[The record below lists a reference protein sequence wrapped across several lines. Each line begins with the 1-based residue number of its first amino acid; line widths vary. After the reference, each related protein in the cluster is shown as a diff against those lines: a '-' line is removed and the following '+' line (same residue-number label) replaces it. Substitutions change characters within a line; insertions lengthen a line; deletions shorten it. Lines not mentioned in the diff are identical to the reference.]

1 MHINKI
7 FLYIFSLSLLL
18 FSCIKDDESE
28 AVINYVN
35 VNDQVPSFAV
45 EDTAGNTFNSKHFLD
60 KQSLL
65 VFFGT
70 YCSDCQKVLPV
81 VEEVWKELK
90 DDSKFLLVTI
100 SREESAETVSRYWK
114 DNRFTM
120 PFYLDPKHSAFELFA
135 NNTIPRIYI
144 IGPDTKVV
152 WMSVESLDL
161 SAKELIQKIKG
172 LK

>member
-1 MHINKI
+1 MHITKI
-7 FLYIFSLSLLL
+7 LSFIVTMTFLL

-28 AVINYVN
+28 TINYIN
-35 VNDQVPSFAV
+35 VNSQIPTFAV
-45 EDTAGNTFNSKHFLD
+45 EDTAGNTFSSKQFIG

-70 YCSDCQKVLPV
+70 YCPDCKQVLPV
-81 VEEVWKELK
+81 IEEVWKELK
-90 DDSKFLLVTI
+90 DDPRLVTI
-100 SREESAETVSRYWK
+100 SRKETAEVVSNYWK
-114 DNRFTM
+114 ENQFTM
-120 PFYLDPKHSAFELFA
+120 PFYLDTRGEVFSLFA

-144 IGPDTKVV
+144 INPDNEVV
-152 WMSVESLDL
+152 WMAVESLDI

>member
-1 MHINKI
+1 MHIIKI
-7 FLYIFSLSLLL
+7 LSFIVTMTLLL

-28 AVINYVN
+28 TINYIN
-35 VNDQVPSFAV
+35 VKSQIPTFAV
-45 EDTAGNTFNSKHFLD
+45 EDTAGNTFSSKQFIG

-70 YCSDCQKVLPV
+70 YCPDCKQTLPV
-81 VEEVWKELK
+81 IEEVWKELK
-90 DDSKFLLVTI
+90 DDPRFLLVTI
-100 SREESAETVSRYWK
+100 SRKETAEAVSYYWEE
-114 DNRFTM
+114 NLFTM
-120 PFYLDPKHSAFELFA
+120 PFYMDTRGEVFSLFA

-144 IGPDTKVV
+144 INPDNEVV
-152 WMSVESLDL
+152 WMAVESLDI